1 MLIDKYGTNV
11 LGLSEYSTPDLFIA
25 TVREQ
30 NTVLG
35 HLVCQPKPDIPFNK
49 VVEPEL
55 DILNAISHYSLV
67 QNNNALLFTKFKVA
81 SVNGSLSIFAPITH
95 SRSSSSGLYDEGP
108 EAIDQFMD
116 GHVCNDICNGFG
128 LAPF

>member
-1 MLIDKYGTNV
+1 MFSGFQVCFHCPCVKHTDNET
-11 LGLSEYSTPDLFIA
+11 EYSTPDLFIA

-67 QNNNALLFTKFKVA
+67 QNNNALLFTKFK
-81 SVNGSLSIFAPITH
+81 GWHL
-95 SRSSSSGLYDEGP
+95 
-108 EAIDQFMD
+108 
-116 GHVCNDICNGFG
+116 
-128 LAPF
+128 